1 MAEAPQVLPMDMSK
15 DAQSQQQQQQQ
26 QQTENQK
33 SGLDRYESV
42 RARLLKISQGEVAGE
57 ASPESHVENKASPKS
72 THQSNEEDEF
82 RRKLMS
88 ISYVDVPLPAQ

>member
-1 MAEAPQVLPMDMSK
+1 MAEAAQVLPMDMSK
-15 DAQSQQQQQQQ
+15 DAQSQQQQQQ

-57 ASPESHVENKASPKS
+57 ASPESPVESKASPKP
-72 THQSNEEDEF
+72 THQGDNGDEF

>member
-1 MAEAPQVLPMDMSK
+1 MAEAAQVLPMDMSK
-15 DAQSQQQQQQQ
+15 DAQSQQQQQQS
-26 QQTENQK
+26 ENQK

-57 ASPESHVENKASPKS
+57 ASPESPVESKASPKP
-72 THQSNEEDEF
+72 THQGDNGDEF